1 MNEYAIIKHGF
12 MERKIKDSIKSNLI
26 DSSFHLTPKYDDLYS
41 MVRLEDINRYKDI
54 LSLKRVKIIAQDGLT
69 DYIRKSINDLDEEE
83 FNLYLKYHLS
93 ICERPEILGFS
104 SHIMDILKKC

>member
-1 MNEYAIIKHGF
+1 
-12 MERKIKDSIKSNLI
+12 MEKMTVK
-26 DSSFHLTPKYDDLYS
+26 
-41 MVRLEDINRYKDI
+41 RLKNITATVKDI